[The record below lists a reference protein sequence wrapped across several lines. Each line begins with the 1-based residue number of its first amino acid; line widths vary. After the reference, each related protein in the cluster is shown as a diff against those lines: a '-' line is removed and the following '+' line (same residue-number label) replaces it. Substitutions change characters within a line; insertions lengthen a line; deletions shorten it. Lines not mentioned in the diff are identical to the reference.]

1 MALNY
6 LHSGHI
12 QLAVRHLP
20 AMPNDCSAIEAVL
33 NLRDCEAHL
42 VKLGGKLHIPSLPES
57 LTYLNQAVQ
66 QPYPN
71 LQQIVNIIEQDPLLS
86 GDILHTLRQPA
97 FQSQLK
103 RRVDIVS
110 IHQCVNLIGFERL
123 YQLALAN
130 GIKQL
135 AGTDQIIKHLVGY
148 AAKTAYACA
157 EIAGYLPP
165 QEHPLTQERAY
176 LFGLYLHGGMFALAG
191 SFALA
196 YAAVIKQS
204 LSLPQSAYIQEQ
216 QSFVA
221 HDQIGVLVARQWG
234 LNEAYKADSAFLTA
248 IAYHHHPQYECIKS
262 AEIRLMI
269 ATGLLAQSMVNEL
282 VYQAYQSQELLDQAA
297 KASRVIGLSD
307 EALSNIRKNLSSYWL
322 KSASSD

>member
-1 MALNY
+1 MALN
-6 LHSGHI
+6 LHSGHLHLAAR
-12 QLAVRHLP
+12 QLPNPPSDCTPLETVLTLP
-20 AMPNDCSAIEAVL
+20 LYEAQL
-33 NLRDCEAHL
+33 SRM
-42 VKLGGKLHIPSLPES
+42 GGKLTIPVLPES
-57 LTYLNQAVQ
+57 LTLLTHMVQ
-66 QPYPN
+66 QPHPN
-71 LQQIVNIIEQDPLLS
+71 LQEIVRVIEQDPLLS

-103 RRVDIVS
+103 RPIDIVS

-130 GIKQL
+130 GMKQL
-135 AGTDQIIKHLVGY
+135 AGTDQLVKHLVGY

-191 SFALA
+191 SFAAA
-196 YAAVIKQS
+196 YAPTLKQS
-204 LSLPQSAYIQEQ
+204 LSLPQTAYHYESQH
-216 QSFVA
+216 FVA
-221 HDQIGVLVARQWG
+221 HDQLGVLVARQWG
-234 LNEAYKADSAFLTA
+234 LNERYVADRLFLTA
-248 IAYHHHPQYECIKS
+248 IAYHHHAHYECIQS
-262 AEIRLMI
+262 SEVRLMI

-282 VYQAYQSQELLDQAA
+282 VYQAYQSQELLDQAE

-322 KSASSD
+322 TPTA

>member
-1 MALNY
+1 MALN
-6 LHSGHI
+6 LHSGHLHLAAR
-12 QLAVRHLP
+12 QLPNPPSDCTPLETVLTLP
-20 AMPNDCSAIEAVL
+20 LYEAQL
-33 NLRDCEAHL
+33 SRM
-42 VKLGGKLHIPSLPES
+42 GGKLTIPVLPES
-57 LTYLNQAVQ
+57 LTLLTHMVQ
-66 QPYPN
+66 QPHPN
-71 LQQIVNIIEQDPLLS
+71 LQEIVRVIEQDPLLS

-103 RRVDIVS
+103 RPIDIVS

-130 GIKQL
+130 GMKQL
-135 AGTDQIIKHLVGY
+135 AGTDQLVKHLVGY

-191 SFALA
+191 SFGAG
-196 YAAVIKQS
+196 YAPTLKQS
-204 LSLPQSAYIQEQ
+204 LSLPQTAYHDESQH
-216 QSFVA
+216 FVA
-221 HDQIGVLVARQWG
+221 HDQLGVLVARQWG
-234 LNEAYKADSAFLTA
+234 LNERYVADRLFLTA
-248 IAYHHHPQYECIKS
+248 IAYHHHAHYECIQS
-262 AEIRLMI
+262 SEVRLMI

-282 VYQAYQSQELLDQAA
+282 VYQAYQSQELLDQAE

-322 KSASSD
+322 TPTA

>member
-1 MALNY
+1 MALN
-6 LHSGHI
+6 LHSGHLHLAAR
-12 QLAVRHLP
+12 QLPNPPSDCTPLETVLTLP
-20 AMPNDCSAIEAVL
+20 LYEAQL
-33 NLRDCEAHL
+33 SRM
-42 VKLGGKLHIPSLPES
+42 GGKLTIPVLPES
-57 LTYLNQAVQ
+57 LTLLTHMVQ
-66 QPYPN
+66 QPHPN
-71 LQQIVNIIEQDPLLS
+71 LQEIVRVIEQDPLLS

-103 RRVDIVS
+103 RPIDIVS

-130 GIKQL
+130 GMKQL
-135 AGTDQIIKHLVGY
+135 AGTDQLVKHLVGY

-165 QEHPLTQERAY
+165 QEHPITQERAY

-191 SFALA
+191 SFGAA
-196 YAAVIKQS
+196 YASTLKQS
-204 LSLPQSAYIQEQ
+204 LSLPQTAYHDESQH
-216 QSFVA
+216 FGA
-221 HDQIGVLVARQWG
+221 HDQLGVLVARQWG
-234 LNEAYKADSAFLTA
+234 LNERYVADRLFLTA
-248 IAYHHHPQYECIKS
+248 IAYHHHAHYECIQS
-262 AEIRLMI
+262 SEVRLMI

-282 VYQAYQSQELLDQAA
+282 VYQAYQSQELLDQAE

-322 KSASSD
+322 TPTA

>member
-1 MALNY
+1 MALN
-6 LHSGHI
+6 LHSGHLH
-12 QLAVRHLP
+12 LAVRQLP
-20 AMPNDCSAIEAVL
+20 SPPSDCTAIEAVL
-33 NLRDCEAHL
+33 DVNAAQHQLTR
-42 VKLGGKLHIPSLPES
+42 LGGTLTLPNLPES
-57 LTYLNQAVQ
+57 LSLLTQAVQ
-66 QPYPN
+66 QVHPN
-71 LQQIVNIIEQDPLLS
+71 VQQIVNIIEQDPLLS

-103 RRVDIVS
+103 RPIDIVS

-130 GIKQL
+130 GMKQL
-135 AGTDQIIKHLVGY
+135 AGTDQLIKHLVGY

-191 SFALA
+191 SLGAA
-196 YAAVIKQS
+196 YAPIIKQS
-204 LSLPQSAYIQEQ
+204 LSLPSTAYRQEALA
-216 QSFVA
+216 FA
-221 HDQIGVLVARQWG
+221 THDQLGVLVARQWG
-234 LNEAYKADSAFLTA
+234 LNEAYVADRVFLTA
-248 IAYHHHPQYECIKS
+248 IAYHHLPNYESITS
-262 AEIRLMI
+262 SEIRLMI

-282 VYQAYQSQELLDQAA
+282 VYQAYQSQELLDQAK
-297 KASRVIGLSD
+297 KASLVIGLSD

-322 KSASSD
+322 TPTA

>member
-1 MALNY
+1 MALN
-6 LHSGHI
+6 LHSGHLH
-12 QLAVRHLP
+12 LAVRHLP
-20 AMPNDCSAIEAVL
+20 KPPSDCTSLEAVL
-33 NLRDCEAHL
+33 TIPTYEAQL
-42 VKLGGKLHIPSLPES
+42 VRLGGKLTIPALPES
-57 LTYLNQAVQ
+57 LTLLTQSVRQAN
-66 QPYPN
+66 PN
-71 LQQIVNIIEQDPLLS
+71 LQQIVHIIEQDPLLS

-103 RRVDIVS
+103 RPIDIVS

-130 GIKQL
+130 GMKQL
-135 AGTDQIIKHLVGY
+135 AGADQLVKHLVGY

-191 SFALA
+191 SFGAA
-196 YAAVIKQS
+196 YASTLKQS
-204 LSLPQSAYIQEQ
+204 LSLPQTAYHYESQH
-216 QSFVA
+216 FVA
-221 HDQIGVLVARQWG
+221 HDQLGVLVARQWG
-234 LNEAYKADSAFLTA
+234 LNERYVADRLFLTA
-248 IAYHHHPQYECIKS
+248 IAYHHHAHYECIQS
-262 AEIRLMI
+262 SEVRLMI

-282 VYQAYQSQELLDQAA
+282 VYQAYQSQELLDQAE

-322 KSASSD
+322 TPTA

>member
-1 MALNY
+1 MALN
-6 LHSGHI
+6 LHSGHLHLAAR
-12 QLAVRHLP
+12 QLPNPPSDCTPLETVLTLP
-20 AMPNDCSAIEAVL
+20 LYEAQL
-33 NLRDCEAHL
+33 SRM
-42 VKLGGKLHIPSLPES
+42 GGKLTIPVLPES
-57 LTYLNQAVQ
+57 LTLLTHMVQ
-66 QPYPN
+66 QPHPN
-71 LQQIVNIIEQDPLLS
+71 LQEIVRVIEQDPLLS

-103 RRVDIVS
+103 RPIDIVS

-130 GIKQL
+130 GMKQL
-135 AGTDQIIKHLVGY
+135 AGNDQLVKHLVGY

-191 SFALA
+191 SFGAA
-196 YAAVIKQS
+196 YAPTLKQS
-204 LSLPQSAYIQEQ
+204 LSLPQTAYHYESQH
-216 QSFVA
+216 FVA
-221 HDQIGVLVARQWG
+221 HDQLGVLVARQWG
-234 LNEAYKADSAFLTA
+234 LNERYVADRLFLTA
-248 IAYHHHPQYECIKS
+248 IAYHHHAHYECIQS
-262 AEIRLMI
+262 SEVRLMI

-282 VYQAYQSQELLDQAA
+282 VYQAYQSQELLDQAE

-322 KSASSD
+322 TPTA